1 MKSKKVIVVL
11 SALIILA
18 GVIMLVS
25 TGFNKSIGYQNSKKI
40 EVSIEKGYEKNDII
54 QIANEVFN
62 EKDIQIQDLEKTNQA
77 FFIRIKD
84 YSEEELSNF
93 KAKLAEKYEIEE
105 ENLIVLEAEI
115 PETKITTIVTPYVF
129 PVSLVTI
136 ISLVYIALRNIK
148 KEAINKVI
156 SILLALIIVA
166 GIYFSVIVLTQFPF
180 NEYVMPIA
188 LALYIVTLLIVVMR
202 LNKE

>member
-62 EKDIQIQDLEKTNQA
+62 KKDIQIQDLEKTNQA